1 MKRKQIFQQI
11 ITTMQKE
18 LPFPVLEREMELP
31 ADAWQIVA
39 VTGVRRCGKS
49 SLMKIVANKLIAEGV
64 DRSRVLWINFDD
76 ERLDGMTSADLYEI
90 LQAYRDMFPDSDLKQ
105 VYMFFDEIQ
114 MVEHWELF
122 VLRVYKTYCRNI
134 YLSGSNAR
142 MLSSQIATALRGWP
156 VEYEEFPLS
165 FGEYLSFK
173 SVEISP
179 YDEEDCSVALRLS
192 REYLHAGA
200 FPEVV
205 LMQEESLK
213 IRKLQ
218 GYFNTMLFRDMVEHY
233 GLSSPEIVRYF
244 LRRLMMNITK
254 PTSINAIYNDIK
266 SQGRKVDKNRLYE
279 VADMACNIFLFYRV
293 NRWSPSLIKET
304 NRLPKYYFI
313 DNGMRNALL
322 MPQIGDDGKLLEN
335 AVYLSLRRNIEP
347 FQKITY
353 FDEGVECDFVVQS
366 EEHIDALIQVC
377 YTMEDQATRERELR
391 GLRAAMKATGC
402 KNCYI
407 VTFDEEDETDLDG
420 VAVKIVPAWKWMLRS
435 DNSRLSER
443 K

>member
-31 ADAWQIVA
+31 ADAGQIVA

-76 ERLDGMTSADLYEI
+76 ERLDGMTSADLDEI

-165 FGEYLSFK
+165 FREYLSFK

-179 YDEEDCSVALRLS
+179 YDEEDCSAALRLS

-322 MPQIGDDGKLLEN
+322 MPQSGDDGKLLEN